1 MKILFLCFII
11 WNSDQFITQIKCHW
25 YKQSCLGSY
34 EELMHI
40 FGLLGRTD
48 IDSNRKNTCPFNVF
62 IWQNRPDGFKKSV
75 CYLIKIDEE

>member
-1 MKILFLCFII
+1 
-11 WNSDQFITQIKCHW
+11 
-25 YKQSCLGSY
+25 
-34 EELMHI
+34 MHI